1 MTELDQKPP
10 LRVAAVALATLAG
23 IGVPAVQM
31 GMGLGLSQ
39 RAFAADGDSTLRAAP
54 YAFSI
59 WSVIYLGLVA
69 YAVWQA
75 LPRTPESRV
84 LKAFGWPSVGAIAG
98 CGLWIVAASADMKW
112 ATVAIIFA
120 TAGYALWPLVQ
131 HTDTVHEARGAER
144 AVVVWPLGM
153 LAGWLTVASPINL
166 LTVLTA
172 EGVITPAT
180 APAWGAAGALAVIA
194 IGLWVTWKTR
204 LFAYAAP
211 VAWGLVAVFVAER
224 TPKPTLAN
232 LPLIG
237 SLLVLALGGAAA
249 LSRQRPRD
257 GLG

>member
-1 MTELDQKPP
+1 MSDTSKKPP
-10 LRVAAVALATLAG
+10 LRVAAIVLATLAG

-31 GMGLGLSQ
+31 GLGLGLSQ
-39 RAFAADGDSTLRAAP
+39 RDFAAMGDSTLRAAT

-59 WSVIYLGLVA
+59 WSVIYLGLIA

-75 LPRTPESRV
+75 LPRTPESPL

-98 CGLWIVAASADMKW
+98 CGLWIVAAAADMKW
-112 ATVAIIFA
+112 ATVAIILGSA
-120 TAGYALWPLVQ
+120 ACAIWPLATNAAMVQ
-131 HTDTVHEARGAER
+131 AAQGRER
-144 AVVVWPLGM
+144 MLVVWPLGM
-153 LAGWLTVASPINL
+153 LAGWLTIASALNL
-166 LTVLTA
+166 LTVLTFN
-172 EGVITPAT
+172 GVITPDT
-180 APAWGAAGALAVIA
+180 APVWGAAGVLAVIA
-194 IGLWVTWKTR
+194 VGLAVTWKTR

-211 VAWGLVAVFVAER
+211 IAWGLVAVFVAER

-249 LSRQRPRD
+249 LSRQRRRD